1 METMLHPACGL
12 SVFCGKLNLCTI
24 GIYSVVSVKLP
35 KDLVAQ
41 FKEKCKVEGV
51 SQAQIV
57 KKAIEEFLGE

>member
-1 METMLHPACGL
+1 METPKRKTHTSTA
-12 SVFCGKLNLCTI
+12 VKQRYNEKV
-24 GIYSVVSVKLP
+24 YSVVSVKLP
-35 KDLVAQ
+35 KGLVAQ